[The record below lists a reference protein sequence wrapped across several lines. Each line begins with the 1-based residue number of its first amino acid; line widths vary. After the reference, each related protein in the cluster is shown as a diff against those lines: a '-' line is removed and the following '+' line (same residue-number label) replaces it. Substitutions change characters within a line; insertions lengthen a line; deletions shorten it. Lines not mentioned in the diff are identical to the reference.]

1 MPRSNKLV
9 RLAGIALALC
19 SLAGVAI
26 GKSPPPGP
34 SPGPLRVLFVGNS
47 YLYTHDVSQV
57 FADVAAA
64 RGIAVQVGLL
74 AEPNFAI
81 EDHLARSDYALRLA
95 EGWDWVVLQ
104 QGPSSLPASQAN
116 LRIHSGLAA
125 QQAQAQGARTALM
138 SAWPALQN
146 AHTWLNAEMSYR
158 NAALTN
164 GLCVLP
170 VATAWRL
177 AREQAPT
184 IALYQSDQLHPER
197 AGTLLAAFVMAR
209 DLLYRPPDVDPPQM
223 TATAIDPAW
232 AGTLQHTATL
242 DRIARAALKLE
253 GPRCNRMKSMSE
265 ELPATDSTVG
275 DGRQAV
281 DAGSQR

>member
-1 MPRSNKLV
+1 MPVSTHLL
-9 RLAGIALALC
+9 RLAGIALALW

-26 GKSPPPGP
+26 GKSPP
-34 SPGPLRVLFVGNS
+34 PGPLRVLFVGNS
-47 YLYTHDVSQV
+47 YLYTHDVSEV

-104 QGPSSLPASQAN
+104 QGPSSLPESQVN
-116 LRIHSGLAA
+116 LRFHSGLAA
-125 QQAQAQGARTALM
+125 QLAQAEGAQTALM

-146 AHTWLNAEMSYR
+146 EHTWLNAEMSYR
-158 NAALTN
+158 NAALAN

-184 IALYQSDQLHPER
+184 IALYQPDQLHPER

-209 DLLYRPPDVDPPQM
+209 DLLYRPPHVDPPQM
-223 TATAIDPAW
+223 TATAVDPAW
-232 AGTLQHTATL
+232 VGALQHTAAL
-242 DRIARAALKLE
+242 DRIARDALTLE
-253 GPRCNRMKSMSE
+253 GPRCNRMKSMRDE
-265 ELPATDSTVG
+265 APATGSSAG
-275 DGRQAV
+275 DEPQPVVAKSHR
-281 DAGSQR
+281 